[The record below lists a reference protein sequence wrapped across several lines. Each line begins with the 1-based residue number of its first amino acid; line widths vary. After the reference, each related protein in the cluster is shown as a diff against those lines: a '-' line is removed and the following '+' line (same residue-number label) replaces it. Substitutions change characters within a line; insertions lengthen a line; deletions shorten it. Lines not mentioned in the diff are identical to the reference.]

1 MSRKQDSLTKSFS
14 GEFNTC
20 TVEKSRY
27 FYAFLMAGKS
37 FTPTILIKVNEQ
49 HNYHSRE
56 IVHTQHLTGK
66 FLYIYTLFYG
76 AQCKIQMYN
85 VPVQYSNINAWQ
97 IVLANTFPAFTK

>member
-66 FLYIYTLFYG
+66 FLYICTLFLWSTMQNTNV
-76 AQCKIQMYN
+76 QCTS
-85 VPVQYSNINAWQ
+85 PVLY
-97 IVLANTFPAFTK
+97 KY